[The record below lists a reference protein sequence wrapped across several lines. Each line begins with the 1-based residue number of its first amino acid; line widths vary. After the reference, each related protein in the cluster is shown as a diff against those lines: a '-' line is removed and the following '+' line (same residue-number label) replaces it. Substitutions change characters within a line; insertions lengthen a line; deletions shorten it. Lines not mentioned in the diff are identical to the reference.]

1 VPIVT
6 RMHSLQ
12 CSSEPR
18 NRLTTPLS
26 AIVLYTSCA
35 RSSPCGGRGGGG
47 GVYGA
52 CEIKRDVEAKEE
64 ESALEREDRKLN
76 RNITR
81 GQVRLKVEGRCSRC
95 IPWGQP

>member
-1 VPIVT
+1 VQFGAP
-6 RMHSLQ
+6 
-12 CSSEPR
+12 EPAHHAAVR
-18 NRLTTPLS
+18 HRFVHVVRAQFALW
-26 AIVLYTSCA
+26 
-35 RSSPCGGRGGGG
+35 GEGGGG